1 MYVFVACAIYI
12 RKRFTHVSAHACN
25 RRPNSYKKKARNMQL
40 NLAVGFNSLILFGKS
55 SCLADCICSTQ
66 GGELFLYLS
75 LYTSI
80 SVSVSLSLSLSL
92 HLAAPSYFYS
102 LFLSPIWATHCHSR
116 RLPFATLPPFMRP
129 GNRVKSDTQE
139 TYICH
144 SSFAFAV
151 STNDQTA
158 TQLSCCCHE

>member
-55 SCLADCICSTQ
+55 SCLADWICSTQ
-66 GGELFLYLS
+66 GELFLYLS

>member
-1 MYVFVACAIYI
+1 
-12 RKRFTHVSAHACN
+12 
-25 RRPNSYKKKARNMQL
+25 MQL

-55 SCLADCICSTQ
+55 SCLADWICSTQ